1 MNRFTLMVEHS
12 DKRVNTVFLS
22 LGSNLGERLQ
32 NLKVAIA
39 QIQKIAL
46 KAVRI
51 SGFYESE
58 PWGNLNLAGFLNCVL
73 EVKVD
78 QSPQELLVEI
88 QHIEKII
95 GRTVKSKNGEYS
107 NRVIDIDILTFNN
120 KTINS
125 IDLTIPHPLMNQR
138 KFVLLPLA
146 ELENGVFLPYDLNSR
161 RHYLKLCLDGG
172 GCKRLTSIDV

>member
-1 MNRFTLMVEHS
+1 LNRFTLMVGHS

-146 ELENGVFLPYDLNSR
+146 ELENGVFLPYDLNSP